1 MPEIKFTNN
10 AVNDL
15 TDIWN
20 YTVETWSESQAD
32 QYYNLILNACKA
44 IANKP
49 KFSKVYEQIYPDL
62 KGEKISKHIIF
73 YRVMANQSIEI
84 ERILHER
91 MDLKEKLMQGSND

>member
-1 MPEIKFTNN
+1 MPKIKFTNN

-20 YTVETWSESQAD
+20 YTVETWSEIQAD

-44 IANKP
+44 LANQP
-49 KFSKVYEQIYPDL
+49 KFSKAYEEIYPEL

-91 MDLKEKLMQGSND
+91 MDLKNKLKK

>member
-1 MPEIKFTNN
+1 MPKIKFTNN

-44 IANKP
+44 LVNQP
-49 KFSKVYEQIYPDL
+49 KYSKVYEEIYPEL
-62 KGEKISKHIIF
+62 KVKKF
-73 YRVMANQSIEI
+73 QNTLFSIVLWPI
-84 ERILHER
+84 NR
-91 MDLKEKLMQGSND
+91 LK

>member
-1 MPEIKFTNN
+1 MPKIKFTNN

-20 YTVETWSESQAD
+20 YTVENWSESQAD

-44 IANKP
+44 LANQP
-49 KFSKVYEQIYPDL
+49 KFSKAYEEIYPEL

-91 MDLKEKLMQGSND
+91 MDLKKNLK